1 MSAVPISMNDS
12 AMASHFDIHSGNR
25 LERLV
30 FNHRP
35 LVMLLCLVL
44 TLLLGWQATRVV
56 PNASFEGMLPLSHPY
71 LQNYLAERKKTVSQ
85 ANSLRIVLERRQTG
99 EGGGSILDADYL
111 ARLRALNDE
120 LFVLPGVV
128 RGQMKSLWTPSTRWT
143 AVTESGF
150 EGGTVIPDGFDGSPA
165 ALARVRLNIE
175 RSGEVGQLVAQD
187 YQSSA
192 LIVPLAERDPDTGAA
207 LDYAR
212 LSQNLEALRAK
223 YSDDK
228 LELRITGFAKVA
240 GDLIE
245 GLAQVLVF
253 FALAAAIATAVVL
266 WYTRCLR
273 STLLVM
279 LCSVVAV
286 VWQLGFLP
294 LLGFALDPYAVLVP
308 FLVFAIGMSHGA
320 QKMNG
325 IMQDIGRGMHRLVAA
340 RYTFRRLFTAG
351 FTALACDAVG
361 FAVLLLIDIQAIR
374 QLAITASL
382 GVAILVFTN
391 LILLPVLLSYTG
403 VSTAAA
409 RRAVRAEH
417 SENRASAWLWELL
430 CRFTERRWAL
440 GAIMAA
446 VLLTGLGVYHARGL
460 QIGDLDAGAPEL
472 RADSRY
478 NRDNAYLTS
487 HYATSS
493 DVLTV
498 MVRTPVQGAMAHAVL
513 ERVDEL
519 EWELRQLPGVESTQS
534 LASLARLTS
543 VAMNEGNPR
552 WYELTPN
559 QGALNTAGSRAPRQL
574 VDAGFSLLQLQVY
587 LADHKA
593 ETLRRVT
600 AAVEDFARRN
610 NSEDARPAAG
620 PPQGGTAPS
629 GGSEPGVAGSVGVKF
644 LLAAGNAGFEA
655 ATNAVVEKANYQM
668 LMLVYA
674 AVVLLAYATFRS
686 WRAVVCAIIPLA
698 VTSVL
703 AEALM
708 VQLGIGLKVATL
720 PVVALGVG
728 IGVDYALY
736 VLSIM
741 LVRLREGASLR
752 AAYFHSLLFT
762 GRVVMLT
769 GITLAIGVATW
780 ALSPIKFQADM
791 GVLLAFMFV
800 VNMVGAL
807 VLLPALAH
815 FLLKPAAQRAGNP
828 LVEAAA

>member
-1 MSAVPISMNDS
+1 MSVALHTVTDIPSTESFDADS
-12 AMASHFDIHSGNR
+12 GSR
-25 LERLV
+25 LERAV
-30 FNHRP
+30 FNHRAFVL
-35 LVMLLCLVL
+35 LVCLVL
-44 TLLLGWQATRVV
+44 TLVLGWQATRVTS
-56 PNASFEGMLPLSHPY
+56 NASFEGMLPLLHPY
-71 LQNYLAERKKTVSQ
+71 LQNYLAERKKIVSQ
-85 ANSLRIVLERRQTG
+85 ANSLRVVLERRD
-99 EGGGSILDADYL
+99 GGSILDAEYL
-111 ARLRALNDE
+111 TRLRALNDD
-120 LFVLPGVV
+120 LFALPGVV

-150 EGGTVIPDGFDGSPA
+150 EGGTVMPDSYDGSPG

-175 RSGEVGQLVAQD
+175 RSGEVGQLVARD

-192 LIVPLAERDPDTGAA
+192 VLVPLAERDPETGLA
-207 LDYAR
+207 LDYAQ
-212 LSQNLEALRAK
+212 LSERLEALRAK
-223 YSDDK
+223 QSDHR
-228 LELRITGFAKVA
+228 LEVRITGFAKVA

-245 GLAQVLVF
+245 GLTQVLLF

-279 LCSVVAV
+279 LCSIIAV
-286 VWQLGFLP
+286 VWQLGLLP

-340 RYTFRRLFTAG
+340 RFTFRRLFTAG

-361 FAVLLLIDIQAIR
+361 FAVLLLIDIQSIR
-374 QLAITASL
+374 QLAIVASL
-382 GVAILVFTN
+382 GVALLVFTN

-403 VSTAAA
+403 VSAAAA
-409 RRAVRAEH
+409 RRTAKAEH
-417 SENRASAWLWELL
+417 SENAASAWLWNLL
-430 CRFTERRWAL
+430 CRFTDRRWAQA
-440 GAIMAA
+440 AIA
-446 VLLTGLGVYHARGL
+446 VAVALTGVGLYQARLL

-472 RADSRY
+472 RPQSRY
-478 NRDNAYLTS
+478 NQDNAYLTA

-498 MVRTPVQGAMAHAVL
+498 IVRTKEQGAMAHAVL

-519 EWELRQLPGVESTQS
+519 EWELRQVAGVESTQS
-534 LASLARLTS
+534 LASLARQTA

-552 WYELTPN
+552 WYELQPN

-574 VDAGFSLLQLQVY
+574 VDAGFSLLQVQVY

-593 ETLRRVT
+593 DTLKRVT

-610 NSEDARPAAG
+610 DNEDA
-620 PPQGGTAPS
+620 S
-629 GGSEPGVAGSVGVKF
+629 F

-655 ATNAVVEKANYQM
+655 ATNAVVEKANRQM
-668 LMLVYA
+668 LVLVYA
-674 AVVLLAYATFRS
+674 AVVLLSYLTFRS
-686 WRAVVCAIIPLA
+686 WRAVACAIVPLA

-708 VQLGIGLKVATL
+708 VYLGIGLKVATL

-736 VLSIM
+736 VLSLM
-741 LVRLREGASLR
+741 LVQLREGASLR

-815 FLLKPAAQRAGNP
+815 FLLKPKRPTALRTRHA
-828 LVEAAA
+828 

>member
-1 MSAVPISMNDS
+1 MSAAPSPMNELATDPP
-12 AMASHFDIHSGNR
+12 FDTRSGSR

-30 FNHRP
+30 FNHRAG
-35 LVMLLCLVL
+35 VMIICLLL

-85 ANSLRIVLERRQTG
+85 ANSLRIVLERKD
-99 EGGGSILDADYL
+99 GGSILDADYL
-111 ARLRALNDE
+111 TRLRALNDE
-120 LFVLPGVV
+120 MFVLPGVV

-150 EGGTVIPDGFDGSPA
+150 EGGTVMPDGFDGSPT

-175 RSGEVGQLVAQD
+175 RSGEVGQLVARD

-192 LIVPLAERDPDTGAA
+192 LIVPLAERDPDTGEA
-207 LDYAR
+207 LDYAQ
-212 LSQNLEALRAK
+212 LSQRLEALRAK
-223 YSDDK
+223 YSDGQ
-228 LELRITGFAKVA
+228 LTMRITGFAKVA

-245 GLAQVLVF
+245 GLSQVLVF
-253 FALAAAIATAVVL
+253 FALAGTIATAMVL

-279 LCSVVAV
+279 LCSIVAV
-286 VWQLGFLP
+286 VWQLGLLP

-361 FAVLLLIDIQAIR
+361 FAVLLLIDIQSIR
-374 QLAITASL
+374 QLAINASL

-403 VSTAAA
+403 VSPKAA
-409 RRAVRAEH
+409 RRTVQDG
-417 SENRASAWLWELL
+417 ASAAAGGGFWDLL
-430 CRFTERRWAL
+430 SRFTERRWAWA
-440 GAIMAA
+440 AITAA
-446 VLLTGLGVYHARGL
+446 LLLTVAGIYHARGL

-472 RADSRY
+472 RANSRY
-478 NRDNAYLTS
+478 NQDNAYLTR

-498 MVRTPVQGAMAHAVL
+498 MVRTPAQGAMSHAVL

-519 EWELRQLPGVESTQS
+519 EWELRQMPGVESTQS

-552 WYELTPN
+552 WYELNPN

-574 VDAGFSLLQLQVY
+574 VDPGFSLLQVQVY

-593 ETLRRVT
+593 ETLKRVT
-600 AAVEDFARRN
+600 AAVEDYARRN
-610 NSEDARPAAG
+610 DSEDAR
-620 PPQGGTAPS
+620 
-629 GGSEPGVAGSVGVKF
+629 F

-655 ATNAVVEKANYQM
+655 ATNAVVEKANRQM
-668 LMLVYA
+668 LLWVYA
-674 AVVLLAYATFRS
+674 AVVLLAYVTFRS
-686 WRAVVCAIIPLA
+686 WRAVACAIIPLV

-736 VLSIM
+736 VLSIIQTQ
-741 LVRLREGASLR
+741 LRQGVPLR
-752 AAYFHSLLFT
+752 AAYQQSLLFT

-769 GITLAIGVATW
+769 GVTLALGVATW
-780 ALSPIKFQADM
+780 AFSPIKFQADM
-791 GVLLAFMFV
+791 GVLLAFMFI

-815 FLLKPAAQRAGNP
+815 FLLKPLVAPQPAAG
-828 LVEAAA
+828 AATLRPA

>member
-1 MSAVPISMNDS
+1 MSAAPSPMNELATDPP
-12 AMASHFDIHSGNR
+12 FDTRSGSR

-30 FNHRP
+30 FNHRAG
-35 LVMLLCLVL
+35 VMIICLLL

-85 ANSLRIVLERRQTG
+85 ANSLRIVLERKD
-99 EGGGSILDADYL
+99 GGSILDADYL
-111 ARLRALNDE
+111 SRLRALNDE
-120 LFVLPGVV
+120 MFVLPGVV

-150 EGGTVIPDGFDGSPA
+150 EGGTVMPDGFDGSPT

-175 RSGEVGQLVAQD
+175 RSGEVGQLVARD

-192 LIVPLAERDPDTGAA
+192 LIVPLAERDPDTGEA
-207 LDYAR
+207 LDYAQ
-212 LSQNLEALRAK
+212 LSQRLEVLRAQ

-228 LELRITGFAKVA
+228 LTMRITGFAKVA

-245 GLAQVLVF
+245 GLSQVLVF
-253 FALAAAIATAVVL
+253 FALAGTIATAVVL

-279 LCSVVAV
+279 LCSIVAV
-286 VWQLGFLP
+286 VWQLGLLP

-361 FAVLLLIDIQAIR
+361 FAVLLLIDIQSIR
-374 QLAITASL
+374 QLAINASL

-403 VSTAAA
+403 VSPKAA
-409 RRAVRAEH
+409 RRTVQD
-417 SENRASAWLWELL
+417 SASAAVGGGFWDLL
-430 CRFTERRWAL
+430 SRFTERRWAWA
-440 GAIMAA
+440 AITAA
-446 VLLTGLGVYHARGL
+446 LLLTVAGVYHARGL

-472 RADSRY
+472 RANSRY
-478 NRDNAYLTS
+478 NQDNAYLTR

-498 MVRTPVQGAMAHAVL
+498 MVRTPAQGAMSHAVL

-519 EWELRQLPGVESTQS
+519 EWELRQMPGVESTQS

-552 WYELTPN
+552 WYELNPN

-574 VDAGFSLLQLQVY
+574 VDPGFSLLQVQVY

-593 ETLRRVT
+593 ETLKRVT
-600 AAVEDFARRN
+600 AAVEDYARRN
-610 NSEDARPAAG
+610 DSEDAR
-620 PPQGGTAPS
+620 
-629 GGSEPGVAGSVGVKF
+629 F

-655 ATNAVVEKANYQM
+655 ATNAVVEKANRQM
-668 LMLVYA
+668 LLWVYA
-674 AVVLLAYATFRS
+674 AVVLLAYVTFRS
-686 WRAVVCAIIPLA
+686 WRAVACAIIPLV

-736 VLSIM
+736 VLSIIQTQ
-741 LVRLREGASLR
+741 LRQGVPLR
-752 AAYFHSLLFT
+752 AAYQQSLLFT

-769 GITLAIGVATW
+769 GVTLALGVATW
-780 ALSPIKFQADM
+780 AFSPIKFQADM
-791 GVLLAFMFV
+791 GVLLAFMFI

-815 FLLKPAAQRAGNP
+815 FLLKPLVAPQPAAG
-828 LVEAAA
+828 AATLRPA

>member
-1 MSAVPISMNDS
+1 MSVALQTLTDIPSTESFDADS
-12 AMASHFDIHSGNR
+12 GSR
-25 LERLV
+25 LERAV
-30 FNHRP
+30 FNHRA
-35 LVMLLCLVL
+35 LVLLVCLVL
-44 TLLLGWQATRVV
+44 TLVLGWQATRVAS
-56 PNASFEGMLPLSHPY
+56 NASFEGMLPLSHPY
-71 LQNYLAERKKTVSQ
+71 LQNYLAERKKIVSQ
-85 ANSLRIVLERRQTG
+85 ANSLRVVLERRD
-99 EGGGSILDADYL
+99 GGSILDADYL
-111 ARLRALNDE
+111 ARLRALNDD
-120 LFVLPGVV
+120 LFALPGVV

-150 EGGTVIPDGFDGSPA
+150 EGGTVMPDSYDGSPG

-175 RSGEVGQLVAQD
+175 RSGEVGQLVAKD

-192 LIVPLAERDPDTGAA
+192 VLVPLAERDPETGLA
-207 LDYAR
+207 LDYAQLSKR
-212 LSQNLEALRAK
+212 LESLRAK
-223 YSDDK
+223 HSDER
-228 LELRITGFAKVA
+228 LAVRITGFAKVA

-245 GLAQVLVF
+245 GLTQVLLF

-279 LCSVVAV
+279 LCSVIAV
-286 VWQLGFLP
+286 VWQLGLLP

-340 RYTFRRLFTAG
+340 RFTFRRLFTAG

-361 FAVLLLIDIQAIR
+361 FAVLLLINIQSIR
-374 QLAITASL
+374 QLAIVASL
-382 GVAILVFTN
+382 GVALLVFTN

-403 VSTAAA
+403 VSAAAA
-409 RRAVRAEH
+409 RRAAKAEH
-417 SENRASAWLWELL
+417 SENAASAWLWNLL
-430 CRFTERRWAL
+430 CRFTGRRWAQA
-440 GAIMAA
+440 AIA
-446 VLLTGLGVYHARGL
+446 VAMVLTGLGLYQARLL

-472 RADSRY
+472 RPSSRY
-478 NRDNAYLTS
+478 NQDNSYLTA

-498 MVRTPVQGAMAHAVL
+498 MVRTKEQGAMAHAVL

-519 EWELRQLPGVESTQS
+519 EWELRQVAGVESTQS
-534 LASLARLTS
+534 LASLARQTA

-552 WYELTPN
+552 WYELQPN

-574 VDAGFSLLQLQVY
+574 VDAGFSLLQVQVY

-593 ETLRRVT
+593 DTLKRVT

-610 NSEDARPAAG
+610 DSEDAR
-620 PPQGGTAPS
+620 
-629 GGSEPGVAGSVGVKF
+629 F

-655 ATNAVVEKANYQM
+655 ATNAVVEKANRQM
-668 LMLVYA
+668 LVLVYA
-674 AVVLLAYATFRS
+674 AVVLLSYLTFRS
-686 WRAVVCAIIPLA
+686 WRAVACAIIPLA

-708 VQLGIGLKVATL
+708 VYLGIGLKVATL

-736 VLSIM
+736 VLSLM
-741 LVRLREGASLR
+741 LVQLREGASLR

-800 VNMVGAL
+800 VNMGGAL

-815 FLLKPAAQRAGNP
+815 FLLQPKRPTALRTRHA
-828 LVEAAA
+828 

>member
-1 MSAVPISMNDS
+1 MSMAPHPTVRASDAVSVEHFDS
-12 AMASHFDIHSGNR
+12 ASGSR

-30 FNHRP
+30 FNHRS
-35 LVMLLCLVL
+35 LVLLVCLVL
-44 TLLLGWQATRVV
+44 TLLLGWQATRVTA
-56 PNASFEGMLPLSHPY
+56 NASFEGMLPLAHPY
-71 LQNYLAERKKTVSQ
+71 LQNYLAERKKIPSQ
-85 ANSLRIVLERRQTG
+85 ANSLRIVLERKD
-99 EGGGSILDADYL
+99 GGSILDPDYL

-120 LFVLPGVV
+120 LFLLPGVQ
-128 RGQMKSLWTPSTRWT
+128 RGQMRSLWTPSTRWT

-150 EGGTVIPDGFDGSPA
+150 EGGTVMPDNYDGSA
-165 ALARVRLNIE
+165 TALARVRLNIE
-175 RSGEVGQLVAQD
+175 RSGEVGQLVAKD

-192 LIVPLAERDPDTGAA
+192 LIVPLAERDAETGQA
-207 LDYAR
+207 LDYAQ
-212 LSQNLEALRAK
+212 LSQRLEAVRAK

-228 LELRITGFAKVA
+228 LALHITGFAKVV

-245 GLAQVLVF
+245 GLTQVLVF

-279 LCSVVAV
+279 LCSIVAV
-286 VWQLGFLP
+286 VWQLGLLP

-361 FAVLLLIDIQAIR
+361 FAVLLLINIQSIR
-374 QLAITASL
+374 QLAIIASL

-391 LILLPVLLSYTG
+391 LILLPVLLSFTG
-403 VSTAAA
+403 VSPAAA
-409 RRAVRAEH
+409 RRIALAE
-417 SENRASAWLWELL
+417 SGENPNTGWLWDLL
-430 CRFTERRWAL
+430 CRFTARPWAL
-440 GAIMAA
+440 GAIVVAG
-446 VLLTGLGVYHARGL
+446 LLTGVGLYHGRLL

-472 RADSRY
+472 RANSRY
-478 NRDNAYLTS
+478 NQDNAYLTA

-498 MVRTPVQGAMAHAVL
+498 MVRTSEQGAMSHAVL

-534 LASLARLTS
+534 LASLARQTA

-552 WYELTPN
+552 WYELQPN

-574 VDAGFSLLQLQVY
+574 VDAGFSLLQVQVY

-593 ETLRRVT
+593 ETLKRVT

-610 NSEDARPAAG
+610 SQE
-620 PPQGGTAPS
+620 
-629 GGSEPGVAGSVGVKF
+629 GSEF

-655 ATNAVVEKANYQM
+655 ATNAVVEKANRQM
-668 LMLVYA
+668 LLWVYA
-674 AVVLLAYATFRS
+674 AVVLLSYFTFRS
-686 WRAVVCAIIPLA
+686 WRAVACAIIPLA

-736 VLSIM
+736 VLSIV
-741 LVRLREGASLR
+741 LAQLRQGASLR
-752 AAYFHSLLFT
+752 AAYQQSLLFT

-769 GITLAIGVATW
+769 GVTLALGVATW

-815 FLLKPAAQRAGNP
+815 FLLKPAVVPQVDVVSRHS
-828 LVEAAA
+828 AASEKAAVPESFGTNVTDTSLLKSAKA

>member
-1 MSAVPISMNDS
+1 MKNTAADS
-12 AMASHFDIHSGNR
+12 FDPNSGNR
-25 LERLV
+25 LERAV
-30 FNHRP
+30 FNHRKW
-35 LVMLLCLVL
+35 VMLACLLL

-71 LQNYLAERKKTVSQ
+71 LQNFLAERKKIVSQ
-85 ANSLRIVLERRQTG
+85 ANSLRIVLERKD
-99 EGGGSILDADYL
+99 GGSILDADYL
-111 ARLRALNDE
+111 ARLRSLNDD
-120 LFVLPGVV
+120 LFLSPGVL

-150 EGGTVIPDGFDGSPA
+150 EGGTVMPDSFDGSPA

-175 RSGEVGQLVAQD
+175 RSGEVGQLVAKD

-192 LIVPLAERDPDTGAA
+192 LIVPLAERDPETGQA
-207 LDYAR
+207 LDYAK
-212 LSQNLEALRAK
+212 LSQRLEALRTK
-223 YSDDK
+223 YDDPK
-228 LELRITGFAKVA
+228 TAVRITGFAKVA

-245 GLAQVLVF
+245 GLTQVLVF
-253 FALAAAIATAVVL
+253 FTLAAAIATAVVL

-279 LCSVVAV
+279 LCSIVAV
-286 VWQLGFLP
+286 VWQLGLLP
-294 LLGFALDPYAVLVP
+294 LLGFSLDPYAVLVP

-361 FAVLLLIDIQAIR
+361 FAVLLLIDIQSIR
-374 QLAITASL
+374 QLAVVASL

-403 VSTAAA
+403 VSPKAAE
-409 RRAVRAEH
+409 RAMQAE
-417 SENRASAWLWELL
+417 SASGGLWNLL
-430 CRFTERRWAL
+430 CRFTEKRWAL
-440 GAIMAA
+440 TAIVGA
-446 VLLTGLGVYHARGL
+446 VLLAIGGLYLARGL

-472 RADSRY
+472 RPSSRY
-478 NRDNAYLTS
+478 NIDNAYLTQ

-498 MVRTPVQGAMAHAVL
+498 MVRTKAQGAMSHAVL

-519 EWELRQLPGVESTQS
+519 EWELRQLDGVESTQS
-534 LASLARLTS
+534 LASLSRQTA

-552 WYELTPN
+552 WYELQPN

-610 NSEDARPAAG
+610 DNEDA
-620 PPQGGTAPS
+620 S
-629 GGSEPGVAGSVGVKF
+629 F

-655 ATNAVVEKANYQM
+655 ATNAVVEKANRQM
-668 LMLVYA
+668 LLWVYA
-674 AVVLLAYATFRS
+674 AVVALSFLTFRS
-686 WRAVVCAIIPLA
+686 WRAVACAIIPLA
-698 VTSVL
+698 LTSVL

-741 LVRLREGASLR
+741 LSRLREGASLR
-752 AAYFHSLLFT
+752 EAYAQSLLFT

-769 GITLAIGVATW
+769 GVTLAIGVATW

-815 FLLKPAAQRAGNP
+815 CLLRPMAQVDANEIRESSSADANGKCKRISV
-828 LVEAAA
+828 L

>member
-1 MSAVPISMNDS
+1 MSVALHTVTDIPSTESFDADS
-12 AMASHFDIHSGNR
+12 GSR
-25 LERLV
+25 LERAV
-30 FNHRP
+30 FNHRAFVL
-35 LVMLLCLVL
+35 LVCLVL
-44 TLLLGWQATRVV
+44 TLVLGWQATRVAS
-56 PNASFEGMLPLSHPY
+56 NASFEGMLPLSHPY
-71 LQNYLAERKKTVSQ
+71 LQNYLAERKKIVSQ
-85 ANSLRIVLERRQTG
+85 ANSLRVVLERRD
-99 EGGGSILDADYL
+99 GGSILDADYL
-111 ARLRALNDE
+111 TRLRALNDD
-120 LFVLPGVV
+120 LFALPGVV

-150 EGGTVIPDGFDGSPA
+150 EGGTVMPDSYDGSPG

-175 RSGEVGQLVAQD
+175 RSGEVGQLVARD

-192 LIVPLAERDPDTGAA
+192 VLVPLAERDPETGLA
-207 LDYAR
+207 LDYAQ
-212 LSQNLEALRAK
+212 LSERLEALRAK
-223 YSDDK
+223 HSDHR
-228 LELRITGFAKVA
+228 LEVRITGFAKVA

-245 GLAQVLVF
+245 GLTQVLLF

-279 LCSVVAV
+279 LCSIIAV
-286 VWQLGFLP
+286 VWQLGLLP
-294 LLGFALDPYAVLVP
+294 MLGFALDPYAVLVP

-340 RYTFRRLFTAG
+340 RFTFRRLFTAG

-361 FAVLLLIDIQAIR
+361 FAVLLLIDIQSIR
-374 QLAITASL
+374 QLAIVASL
-382 GVAILVFTN
+382 GVALLVFTN

-403 VSTAAA
+403 VSAAAA
-409 RRAVRAEH
+409 RRAARAEH
-417 SENRASAWLWELL
+417 SENPTSAWLWNLL
-430 CRFTERRWAL
+430 CRFTDRRWAQA
-440 GAIMAA
+440 AIA
-446 VLLTGLGVYHARGL
+446 VAVVLTGVGLYQARLL

-472 RADSRY
+472 RPQSRY
-478 NRDNAYLTS
+478 NQDNAYLTA

-498 MVRTPVQGAMAHAVL
+498 MVRTKEQGAMAHAVL

-519 EWELRQLPGVESTQS
+519 EWELRQVAGVESTQS
-534 LASLARLTS
+534 LASLARQTA

-552 WYELTPN
+552 WYELQPN

-574 VDAGFSLLQLQVY
+574 VDAGFSLLQVQVY

-593 ETLRRVT
+593 DTLKRVT

-610 NSEDARPAAG
+610 DNEDA
-620 PPQGGTAPS
+620 S
-629 GGSEPGVAGSVGVKF
+629 F

-655 ATNAVVEKANYQM
+655 ATNAVVEKANRQM
-668 LMLVYA
+668 LVLVYA
-674 AVVLLAYATFRS
+674 AVVLLSYLTFRS
-686 WRAVVCAIIPLA
+686 WRAVACAIIPLA

-708 VQLGIGLKVATL
+708 VHLGIGLKVATL

-736 VLSIM
+736 VLSLM
-741 LVRLREGASLR
+741 LVQLREGASLR

-815 FLLKPAAQRAGNP
+815 FLLKPKRPTALRTRHR
-828 LVEAAA
+828 

>member
-1 MSAVPISMNDS
+1 MNTLAEES
-12 AMASHFDIHSGNR
+12 FDPNSGNR
-25 LERLV
+25 LERAV
-30 FNHRP
+30 FNHRKW
-35 LVMLLCLVL
+35 VMLCCLLL

-71 LQNYLAERKKTVSQ
+71 LQNYLSERKKIVSQ
-85 ANSLRIVLERRQTG
+85 ANSLRIVLERRD
-99 EGGGSILDADYL
+99 GGSILDADYL
-111 ARLRALNDE
+111 AKLRALNDE
-120 LFVLPGVV
+120 LFLLPGVQ
-128 RGQMKSLWTPSTRWT
+128 RSQMKSLWTPSTRWT

-150 EGGTVIPDGFDGSPA
+150 EGGTVMPDSFDGSPA
-165 ALARVRLNIE
+165 ALAKVRLNIE
-175 RSGEVGQLVAQD
+175 RSGEVGQLVAKD

-192 LIVPLAERDPDTGAA
+192 LIVPLAERDPETGQT
-207 LDYAR
+207 LDYAK
-212 LSQNLEALRAK
+212 LSQRLEVLRAK
-223 YSDDK
+223 YDDAK
-228 LELRITGFAKVA
+228 TAVRITGFAKVA

-245 GLAQVLVF
+245 GLTQVLVF

-279 LCSVVAV
+279 LCSIVAV
-286 VWQLGFLP
+286 VWQLGLLP
-294 LLGFALDPYAVLVP
+294 LLGFSLDPYAVLVP

-325 IMQDIGRGMHRLVAA
+325 IMQDIGRGMDRLVAA
-340 RYTFRRLFTAG
+340 RFTFRRLFTAG

-361 FAVLLLIDIQAIR
+361 FAVLLLIDIQSIR
-374 QLAITASL
+374 QLAIVASL

-403 VSTAAA
+403 VSTKAAK
-409 RRAVRAEH
+409 RAVEAETGPGG
-417 SENRASAWLWELL
+417 LWALL
-430 CRFTERRWAL
+430 CRFTERRWAI
-440 GAIMAA
+440 GAIVAA
-446 VLLTGLGVYHARGL
+446 ALLTVGGLYLARGL

-472 RADSRY
+472 RPSSRY
-478 NRDNAYLTS
+478 NRDNAYLTQ
-487 HYATSS
+487 HFATSS

-498 MVRTPVQGAMAHAVL
+498 MVRTKEQAAMSHAVL

-519 EWELRQLPGVESTQS
+519 EWELRQLDGVESTQS
-534 LASLARLTS
+534 LASLSRQTA

-552 WYELTPN
+552 WYELQPN

-600 AAVEDFARRN
+600 AAVEDFAKRN
-610 NSEDARPAAG
+610 DSEDA
-620 PPQGGTAPS
+620 Q
-629 GGSEPGVAGSVGVKF
+629 F

-655 ATNAVVEKANYQM
+655 ATNAVVEKANRQM
-668 LMLVYA
+668 LMWVYA
-674 AVVLLAYATFRS
+674 AVVALSFFTFRS
-686 WRAVVCAIIPLA
+686 WRAVACAIIPLA
-698 VTSVL
+698 LTSVL

-741 LVRLREGASLR
+741 LAQLREGASLR
-752 AAYFHSLLFT
+752 SAYAQALLFT

-769 GITLAIGVATW
+769 GVTLAIGVATW
-780 ALSPIKFQADM
+780 AFSPIKFQADM

-800 VNMVGAL
+800 VNMIGAL

-815 FLLKPAAQRAGNP
+815 FLLKPVANRAPLSVPGEPPSSDESPQRASP
-828 LVEAAA
+828 LLHRS

>member
-1 MSAVPISMNDS
+1 MSEHSPEHAFDP
-12 AMASHFDIHSGNR
+12 ASGGR

-30 FNHRP
+30 FNHRR
-35 LVMLLCLVL
+35 LVL
-44 TLLLGWQATRVV
+44 LACLLISLVLGWQATRVTA
-56 PNASFEGMLPLSHPY
+56 NASFEGMLPLSHPY
-71 LQNYLAERKKTVSQ
+71 LQNYLEQRKKMGTQ

-99 EGGGSILDADYL
+99 GEAATILDADYL
-111 ARLRALNDE
+111 ARLRSLNDE
-120 LFVLPGVV
+120 LFALPGVQ
-128 RGQMKSLWTPSTRWT
+128 RGQMRSLWTPSTRWT

-150 EGGTVIPDGFDGSPA
+150 EGGTVMPDGFDGSPQM
-165 ALARVRLNIE
+165 LARVRLNIE
-175 RSGEVGQLVAQD
+175 RSGEVGQLVARD
-187 YQSSA
+187 FQSSA
-192 LIVPLAERDPDTGAA
+192 LIVPLAERDPDSGQQ
-207 LDYAR
+207 LDYAQ
-212 LSQNLEALRAK
+212 LSRRLEAIRAK
-223 YSDDK
+223 YGDEQY
-228 LELRITGFAKVA
+228 LVRITGFAKVA

-245 GLAQVLVF
+245 GLTQVLVF

-273 STLLVM
+273 STALVM

-286 VWQLGFLP
+286 VWQLGLLP

-361 FAVLLLIDIQAIR
+361 FAVLLLIDIQSIR
-374 QLAITASL
+374 QLAINASL

-403 VSTAAA
+403 VSPKAA
-409 RRAVRAEH
+409 RRAARAEQQ
-417 SENRASAWLWELL
+417 EAGAGAGGLWGLL

-440 GAIMAA
+440 GAIAGA
-446 VLLTGLGVYHARGL
+446 VLLTGLGLYQARGL
-460 QIGDLDAGAPEL
+460 QVGDLDAGAPEL

-478 NRDNAYLTS
+478 NRDNAYLTA

-493 DVLTV
+493 DVLVV
-498 MVRTPVQGAMAHAVL
+498 MVATPDQAAMSHAVL
-513 ERVDEL
+513 ERLDQL
-519 EWELRQLPGVESTQS
+519 EWELRQLPGVEGTQS
-534 LASLARLTS
+534 LASLARQTA

-552 WYELTPN
+552 WYELQPN

-587 LADHKA
+587 LTDHKA
-593 ETLRRVT
+593 QTLKRVT
-600 AAVEDFARRN
+600 AAVEDFARRHD
-610 NSEDARPAAG
+610 SEQAR
-620 PPQGGTAPS
+620 
-629 GGSEPGVAGSVGVKF
+629 F

-655 ATNAVVEKANYQM
+655 ATNAVVEKANRDT
-668 LMLVYA
+668 LLWVYG
-674 AVVLLAYATFRS
+674 AVLALSYLTFRS
-686 WRAVVCAIIPLA
+686 WRAVVCAIVPLA

-703 AEALM
+703 GEALM

-741 LVRLREGASLR
+741 LSQLRQGASLR
-752 AAYFHSLLFT
+752 SAYQQSLLFT

-769 GITLAIGVATW
+769 GVTLALGVATW
-780 ALSPIKFQADM
+780 AFSPIKFQADM
-791 GVLLAFMFV
+791 GVLLAFMFI

-815 FLLKPAAQRAGNP
+815 FLLKPVGADQALPQPG
-828 LVEAAA
+828 EAAGREAQALSDLRRCEAEIAT

>member
-1 MSAVPISMNDS
+1 MS
-12 AMASHFDIHSGNR
+12 MAPHLTTEPMSDVVSVDHFDPASGSR

-30 FNHRP
+30 FNHRSV
-35 LVMLLCLVL
+35 VMLLCLVL
-44 TLLLGWQATRVV
+44 TLLLGWQATRVTS
-56 PNASFEGMLPLSHPY
+56 NASFEGMLPLSHPY
-71 LQNYLAERKKTVSQ
+71 LQNYLAERKKIPSQ
-85 ANSLRIVLERRQTG
+85 ANSLRIVLERKD
-99 EGGGSILDADYL
+99 GGSILDPDYL

-120 LFVLPGVV
+120 LFLLPGVQ

-150 EGGTVIPDGFDGSPA
+150 EGGTVMPDNYDGSPA

-175 RSGEVGQLVAQD
+175 RSGEVGQLVAKD
-187 YQSSA
+187 YQSTA
-192 LIVPLAERDPDTGAA
+192 LIVPLAERDADTGQA
-207 LDYAR
+207 LDYAQ
-212 LSQNLEALRAK
+212 LSERLEAVRAK
-223 YSDDK
+223 YSDDT
-228 LELRITGFAKVA
+228 LSLRITGFAKVV

-245 GLAQVLVF
+245 GLTQVLVF

-279 LCSVVAV
+279 LCSIVAV
-286 VWQLGFLP
+286 VWQLGLLP
-294 LLGFALDPYAVLVP
+294 LLGFSLDPYAVLVP

-325 IMQDIGRGMHRLVAA
+325 IMQDIGRGMHRQVAA

-361 FAVLLLIDIQAIR
+361 FAVLLLIDIQSIR
-374 QLAITASL
+374 QLAIIASL

-403 VSTAAA
+403 VSPAAA
-409 RRAVRAEH
+409 RRTALADSGEEG
-417 SENRASAWLWELL
+417 SGSGLWEVL
-430 CRFTERRWAL
+430 CRFTTRRWAV
-440 GAIMAA
+440 GAIVASA
-446 VLLTGLGVYHARGL
+446 LLTGFGVYHARLL

-472 RADSRY
+472 RANARY
-478 NRDNAYLTS
+478 NQDNAYLTA

-498 MVRTPVQGAMAHAVL
+498 MVRTKEQGAMSHAVL

-519 EWELRQLPGVESTQS
+519 EWALRQLPGVESTQS
-534 LASLARLTS
+534 LASLARQTA

-552 WYELTPN
+552 WYELQPN

-574 VDAGFSLLQLQVY
+574 VDAGFSLLQVQVY

-593 ETLRRVT
+593 ETLKRVT

-610 NSEDARPAAG
+610 NDEGA
-620 PPQGGTAPS
+620 Q
-629 GGSEPGVAGSVGVKF
+629 F

-655 ATNAVVEKANYQM
+655 ATNAVVEKANRQM
-668 LMLVYA
+668 LLWVYA
-674 AVVLLAYATFRS
+674 AVVLLSYFTFRS
-686 WRAVVCAIIPLA
+686 WRAVACAIIPLA

-736 VLSIM
+736 VLSII
-741 LVRLREGASLR
+741 LAQLRQGASLR
-752 AAYFHSLLFT
+752 TAYQQSLVFT

-769 GITLAIGVATW
+769 GVTLALGVATW

-815 FLLKPAAQRAGNP
+815 FLLKPAVLAHTDAASTQQPVPTSSAAAAE
-828 LVEAAA
+828 EAAPYGAKATA